1 MINSLEYWNELA
13 SKFNKLTDMKI
24 EYFWEK
30 ANDLNDTI
38 PLELNKLKEKT
49 TDVDKIYKML
59 DEFNAKLDYIQFEQ
73 KMNLLQGSTDINNIK
88 EEKLIQL
95 DKKKEQ
101 LAVEQIRK
109 VNELIEN
116 INELE
121 VSIKELAKY
130 NEETKPNQLRQW
142 QIISKIDSGN
152 SRQMVLYVQ
161 RKRNII

>member
-1 MINSLEYWNELA
+1 MINSLECRNELV

-38 PLELNKLKEKT
+38 PLELNILKEKT

-109 VNELIEN
+109 VNELI
-116 INELE
+116 
-121 VSIKELAKY
+121 
-130 NEETKPNQLRQW
+130 
-142 QIISKIDSGN
+142 
-152 SRQMVLYVQ
+152 
-161 RKRNII
+161 

>member
-1 MINSLEYWNELA
+1 MINSLECRNELA

-121 VSIKELAKY
+121 VNIKELAKY

-152 SRQMVLYVQ
+152 SKQMVLYVQ